1 VTGHPTSHFA
11 AGTVA
16 SFRIWRGS
24 RRLGCA
30 GPGLKNR
37 DSELIKIGG
46 AEHIIEVAVDGI
58 HESPNTRR
66 VKVEK
71 ANVLAEFSSVEN

>member
-1 VTGHPTSHFA
+1 VTGHPASHFA

-37 DSELIKIGG
+37 DPKLIKIGG
-46 AEHIIEVAVDGI
+46 GEHSIEGAFGGI
-58 HESPNTRR
+58 HESSRARR
-66 VKVEK
+66 VMVAKM
-71 ANVLAEFSSVEN
+71 